1 MNRLPSLIDA
11 LWQLVAHPGWGVLI
25 GLLAVAAAWLLAW
38 SPPAGRHHP
47 PEHYAS
53 PVGVVL
59 ALVFLFF
66 RLLPLGE
73 VIAPCGPEATGCR
86 LMAWFSHMPGPDL
99 LLCIIFAWT
108 MRRPDYL
115 PVLLIAAVVLLE
127 DLIMLRPPGLWT
139 ALVVIATEFVR
150 ARVALTRELSFWTE
164 WALVGGMMFGLL
176 LAYRLV
182 FSIAF
187 MPQPGFGFAL
197 LQTLWSILCYP
208 AVVAASRFALD
219 LKKPAMG
226 EVDAYGRRL

>member
-1 MNRLPSLIDA
+1 MIDGA
-11 LWQLVAHPGWGVLI
+11 TREVWAHRILF
-25 GLLAVAAAWLLAW
+25 
-38 SPPAGRHHP
+38 
-47 PEHYAS
+47 
-53 PVGVVL
+53 VVL

-139 ALVVIATEFVR
+139 GLVVLVSEIIR
-150 ARVALTRELSFWTE
+150 SRVALARELNFGVE
-164 WALVGGMMFGLL
+164 WLLVSAMMVVMLIVYRMAFGLVL
-176 LAYRLV
+176 L
-182 FSIAF
+182 
-187 MPQPGFGFAL
+187 PQPPFGFAMV
-197 LQTLWSILCYP
+197 QVIWSILCYP
-208 AVVAASRFALD
+208 LVVFLSRVVLD
-219 LKKPAMG
+219 LYKPGMG

>member
-1 MNRLPSLIDA
+1 MIDGA
-11 LWQLVAHPGWGVLI
+11 TREVWAHRILF
-25 GLLAVAAAWLLAW
+25 
-38 SPPAGRHHP
+38 
-47 PEHYAS
+47 
-53 PVGVVL
+53 VVL

-73 VIAPCGPEATGCR
+73 VIATCGPEATGCR

-139 ALVVIATEFVR
+139 GLVVLVSEIIR
-150 ARVALTRELSFWTE
+150 SRVALTRELNFGVE
-164 WALVGGMMFGLL
+164 WLLVSAMMVVMLIVYRMAFGLVL
-176 LAYRLV
+176 L
-182 FSIAF
+182 
-187 MPQPGFGFAL
+187 PQPPFGFAMV
-197 LQTLWSILCYP
+197 QVIWSILCYP
-208 AVVAASRFALD
+208 LVVFLSRVVLD
-219 LKKPAMG
+219 LYKPGMG

>member
-1 MNRLPSLIDA
+1 MIDSA
-11 LWQLVAHPGWGVLI
+11 TREVWAHRILF
-25 GLLAVAAAWLLAW
+25 
-38 SPPAGRHHP
+38 
-47 PEHYAS
+47 
-53 PVGVVL
+53 VVL

-139 ALVVIATEFVR
+139 GLVVLVSEIIR
-150 ARVALTRELSFWTE
+150 SRVALTRELNFGVE
-164 WALVGGMMFGLL
+164 WLLVSAMMVVMLIVYRMAFGLVL
-176 LAYRLV
+176 L
-182 FSIAF
+182 
-187 MPQPGFGFAL
+187 PQPPFGFAMV
-197 LQTLWSILCYP
+197 QVIWSILCYP
-208 AVVAASRFALD
+208 LVVFLSRVVLD
-219 LKKPAMG
+219 LYKPGMG

>member
-1 MNRLPSLIDA
+1 MVDAVRSSVWLYRLA
-11 LWQLVAHPGWGVLI
+11 F
-25 GLLAVAAAWLLAW
+25 
-38 SPPAGRHHP
+38 
-47 PEHYAS
+47 
-53 PVGVVL
+53 VGL
-59 ALVFLFF
+59 ALVLLFL
-66 RLLPLGE
+66 RLLPLGG
-73 VIAPCGPEATGCR
+73 AAGD
-86 LMAWFSHMPGPDL
+86 WPGPDI
-99 LLCIIFAWT
+99 LLCLIFAWVV
-108 MRRPDYL
+108 RRPDFL
-115 PVLLIAAVVLLE
+115 PVLLVAFVLLLE
-127 DLIMLRPPGLWT
+127 DLILMRPPGLWT

>member
-1 MNRLPSLIDA
+1 MIDGA
-11 LWQLVAHPGWGVLI
+11 TREVWAHRILF
-25 GLLAVAAAWLLAW
+25 
-38 SPPAGRHHP
+38 
-47 PEHYAS
+47 
-53 PVGVVL
+53 VVL

-139 ALVVIATEFVR
+139 GLVVLVSEIIRKRIGFDGLLLTDDLDMQALGGAVPDRAARAQAAGCDIALNCWAKMDDMR
-150 ARVALTRELSFWTE
+150 AMAERLPPLGEAGLARLERALAGTAVGDEDGRKAELLARRDDLL
-164 WALVGGMMFGLL
+164 ALVG
-176 LAYRLV
+176 
-182 FSIAF
+182 
-187 MPQPGFGFAL
+187 
-197 LQTLWSILCYP
+197 
-208 AVVAASRFALD
+208 AAA
-219 LKKPAMG
+219 
-226 EVDAYGRRL
+226 

>member
-1 MNRLPSLIDA
+1 MIDGA
-11 LWQLVAHPGWGVLI
+11 TREVWAHRILF
-25 GLLAVAAAWLLAW
+25 
-38 SPPAGRHHP
+38 
-47 PEHYAS
+47 
-53 PVGVVL
+53 VVL

-139 ALVVIATEFVR
+139 GLAVLVSEIIR
-150 ARVALTRELSFWTE
+150 SRVAPTRELNFGVE
-164 WALVGGMMFGLL
+164 WLLVSAMMVVMLIVYRMAFGLVL
-176 LAYRLV
+176 L
-182 FSIAF
+182 
-187 MPQPGFGFAL
+187 PQPPFGFAMV
-197 LQTLWSILCYP
+197 QVIWSILCYP
-208 AVVAASRFALD
+208 LVVFLSRVVLD
-219 LKKPAMG
+219 LYKPGMG